1 MRFCTLWWQ
10 KSFGQQVLILW
21 IYAKNRVKNELFWR
35 LWQIHGAFLLCGWW
49 MGDKYVK
56 THPNDVFPCGPT
68 LVFISSAVM
77 EKSIFENFE
86 KSSFWVI
93 FTVFLLCFKEG
104 MVKKV
109 EKGVPKYGRIL
120 AYKILIIL
128 RIKCRYEDSLNSV
141 ALIRICWPCVD

>member
-1 MRFCTLWWQ
+1 
-10 KSFGQQVLILW
+10 
-21 IYAKNRVKNELFWR
+21 
-35 LWQIHGAFLLCGWW
+35 

-56 THPNDVFPCGPT
+56 THPNDVFSCGPT
-68 LVFISSAVM
+68 PVFISTSVM

-93 FTVFLLCFKEG
+93 FHCIFTVFQGKYG
-104 MVKKV
+104 QKGRK
-109 EKGVPKYGRIL
+109 KGVSKYGRIL

-141 ALIRICWPCVD
+141 AFITIC